1 MTVPSHVRFWFIIA
15 IMLFFVMGAVVKPEK
30 YYQVINQDITRIYAA
45 HGKDNGESI
54 VLDANKLFAG
64 VFGDTALYKVA
75 STMHNRTSHEAA
87 MFGVEQRA
95 ASATNKIIRT
105 FKLELYAMMLRMS
118 SAASWLTAM
127 AVLAFAAFVDG
138 MVSRQI
144 KITGYGFTSPAIQS
158 RLAHICIALAGASS
172 LMFYLPVS
180 VPLWWWPM
188 VVVLVT
194 ISVRFISSNIKQ
206 VTT

>member
-1 MTVPSHVRFWFIIA
+1 MTIGSHVRFWFIVA
-15 IMLFFVMGAVVKPEK
+15 ILLFFVMAALVKPEK
-30 YYQVINQDITRIYAA
+30 YYQVVNQDIERIYEA
-45 HGKDNGESI
+45 HGKENGEAI
-54 VLDANKLFAG
+54 VLDANALFDS
-64 VFGDTALYKVA
+64 VFGKSALYKVA
-75 STMHNRTSHEAA
+75 YTMHNRVNHEAA
-87 MFGVEQRA
+87 LFGVEQKA
-95 ASATNKIIRT
+95 ASVTNKIIRT

-127 AVLAFAAFVDG
+127 AVLALAAFIDG

-144 KITGYGFTSPAIQS
+144 KITGYGFTSPGIQA

-172 LMFYLPVS
+172 LMFYLPIS
-180 VPLWWWPM
+180 VPLWWWPL
-188 VVVLVT
+188 VVALVT

>member
-1 MTVPSHVRFWFIIA
+1 MTITSHFRFWLIVA

-30 YYQVINQDITRIYAA
+30 YYQVVNQDIQRIYDS
-45 HGKDNGESI
+45 HGKENGEAI
-54 VLDANKLFAG
+54 VLDANKLFDS
-64 VFGDTALYKVA
+64 VFGDSALYKVA
-75 STMHNRTSHEAA
+75 YTMHNRVNHEASL
-87 MFGVEQRA
+87 FGVEQRA

-118 SAASWLTAM
+118 SAASWLMAM
-127 AVLAFAAFVDG
+127 LVLSLAAFVDG
-138 MVSRQI
+138 MVARQI
-144 KITGYGFTSPAIQS
+144 KITGYGFTSPGIQA

-172 LMFYLPVS
+172 LMFYMPVS

-194 ISVRFISSNIKQ
+194 ISIRFISSNIKQ